1 MIYCTAELMHE
12 GNGVASVPRR
22 DGSYGA
28 GHGFGT
34 AEPHG
39 LELPLVQL
47 LLGDAM

>member
-1 MIYCTAELMHE
+1 MIYCTAQLMHK
-12 GNGVASVPRR
+12 GNSVASVPRR

-39 LELPLVQL
+39 LELHLVQL
-47 LLGDAM
+47 LRGDTM